1 MPDKIRWGIL
11 APGTIARKFAVG
23 LQATPDAEIAAVGAR
38 SQESA
43 DRFGDEFHVPRRYA
57 GYEKLAADPDVD
69 VIYIA
74 SPHAF
79 HMEQALL
86 CLDHG
91 KAVLCEKPFTI
102 NAAQAQAVIERARA
116 RKLFVMEAMWSRFIP
131 LMAAMRKLVA
141 DGAIGDL
148 RMVVADFGFRTRF
161 NPQGRLFDPALGG
174 GGLLDVGVYAVS
186 FASMLLGAPDRIASL
201 AEVGQTGVDE
211 QGAAILG
218 YAGGELAMIYT
229 GVRTQTPLETTI
241 MGSDGMIQIHNPSWA
256 PTKMTVKRSGQS
268 PELVEMPF
276 AGSVYTFQIAEVQRC
291 LRAGKLESDT
301 MPLDETLSI
310 MTTMDQIRA
319 QWGVRYPME

>member
-1 MPDKIRWGIL
+1 MPAKIRWGIL
-11 APGTIARKFAVG
+11 APGTIARKFAAG
-23 LQATPDAEIAAVGAR
+23 LQTAPDAEITAVGAR

-43 DRFGDEFHVPRRYA
+43 DRFGDEFNVPRRHQ
-57 GYEKLAADPDVD
+57 GYEKLAADPNVD
-69 VIYIA
+69 VIYVA
-74 SPHAF
+74 SPHAL

-116 RKLFVMEAMWSRFIP
+116 RQLFVMEAMWSRFIP
-131 LMAAMRKLVA
+131 LIAAVRKMVS
-141 DGAIGDL
+141 DGVIGDL
-148 RMVVADFGFRTRF
+148 RMVNADFGFRTRF
-161 NPQGRLFDPALGG
+161 NPQSRLFDPAVGG

-186 FASMLLGAPDRIASL
+186 FASMLLGTPNRVASM
-201 AEVGQTGVDE
+201 AEIGETGVDE

-218 YAGGELAMIYT
+218 YPGGELAMIYT

-241 MGSDGMIQIHNPSWA
+241 MGTDGMIQIHNPSWA
-256 PTKMTVKRSGQS
+256 PTKMTVKRSGQA

-276 AGSVYTFQIAEVQRC
+276 EGSVYTFQIDEVQRC
-291 LRAGKLESDT
+291 LSAGKLESAI